1 MKKFVILFLI
11 FFAFCGETSTDNEIN
26 DSTTTSLETLEVTTE
41 SEPELYVMLMWHQHQ
56 PFYTKND
63 DGYYTRPWVR
73 VHATKDYLDM
83 VELVADYPDMKATFN
98 LTPVL
103 LRQLEDF
110 SNGAKD
116 LYWFYTEINADDLT
130 EEDKAFIVSRFFDTN
145 PKVIARFPRYVE
157 LRNTNQNWSTW
168 TNQDFRD
175 LQILFNLAWTDPKY
189 LSQEPLQDLVSRG
202 RDFTEED
209 KTTLLNKHSEL
220 IDRVIPTHAELWK
233 TGQIEITTTP
243 YAHPILPLIFDTN
256 LAAVGDIGAEL
267 PTNRFSKPTDAAIQ
281 VEKGLDLA
289 EKLLGQRPSGMWPA
303 EGAVSQE
310 VLGMFAK
317 EGIKWIATGEHVLS
331 KSLDIPTFKRNT
343 KGIVTNPEVLYT
355 PWYGQL
361 NRQDDVAI
369 FFRDLSIS
377 DQVGFTYS
385 GMSPELAV
393 ADMMKALEA
402 AREVSVT
409 MDKPLVVSIVLD
421 GENAWEHYQND
432 GIDFLSLMY
441 ETLTTTDWLKTTTPT
456 EYIEKYGPQIEKLD
470 RVFPASW
477 FQPNFAT
484 WIGETEETYAWDYLQ
499 KTRAFYD
506 RSNASGD
513 YTDEQLEEAFDFMLL
528 AEGSDW
534 FWWYGSD
541 QSSGNDDYF
550 GSAYRNL
557 LKNVYTSLG
566 EKPPAY
572 LDIPIISP
580 AAQLFDKPS
589 ESILDSNQALLVNGS
604 TNSNIWTNAGVI
616 ETSDIISKIQ
626 YRFSD
631 EHLYVSIQKS
641 SSSMQESNPWM
652 NTDLDIYIESPS
664 RTKIRRSSVPSKDGE
679 SSIQQFLGI
688 ETTQAIFHSGEKL
701 KDGSYFTCTKRDL
714 PNEGSVKEET
724 FSTACL
730 TKETTEISSSG
741 NELYLKI
748 PLGELGSL
756 SFGDK
761 IKFRFYSDIFNDF
774 IEPSRPLALFVPEV
788 SNVELFL
795 DITDPIKDDHGEG
808 TYTYPVDGVFIPG
821 SYDFEGF
828 SAGIADGS
836 LIMNFDILSAV
847 KNPWGSPR
855 SLSVQTIDVYIDKDF
870 GSNTGVKQLGNYR
883 FAKMPDES
891 GWEYHIVI
899 EGWEPQIW
907 KSLPGG
913 ESELVTN
920 QFDIVVVPDKGVIVV
935 KIDIENQLGGGNPE
949 EWHYGIIMMSQDGYG
964 PNGSRIREIN
974 SSAEQYRGGGA
985 PNVVNHPNIF
995 DVIFPEGGVQEE
1007 YLSSYGDYEGSVDD
1021 IPTELLASIPLV
1033 SKNS

>member
-11 FFAFCGETSTDNEIN
+11 FFAFCGETSTDKEIN
-26 DSTTTSLETLEVTTE
+26 DSATTPIETSDVTTE

-157 LRNTNQNWSTW
+157 LRNSNQNWSTW

-220 IDRVIPTHAELWK
+220 IDRVIPAHAELWK

-289 EKLLGQRPSGMWPA
+289 EKLLGQRPTGMWPA

-402 AREVSVT
+402 AREVSAT

-470 RVFPASW
+470 KVFPASW

-566 EKPPAY
+566 ESPPAY

-589 ESILDSNQALLVNGS
+589 ESILNSNQALLVNGS
-604 TNSNIWTNAGVI
+604 TNSNIWTDAGVI

-641 SSSMQESNPWM
+641 SSSMQESNPWV

-664 RTKIRRSSVPSKDGE
+664 RTKIRRSSVPSKD
-679 SSIQQFLGI
+679 SVTSIQQFLGI
-688 ETTQAIFHSGEKL
+688 ETTQAIFHNGEKL

-724 FSTACL
+724 FSTTCL
-730 TKETTEISSSG
+730 TKETTEVSASG

-761 IKFRFYSDIFNDF
+761 IKFRFYSDIFSDF

-935 KIDIENQLGGGNPE
+935 KLDIESQLGGGNPE

-1007 YLSSYGDYEGSVDD
+1007 FLSSYGDYEGSVDD

>member
-11 FFAFCGETSTDNEIN
+11 FFAFCGETSTDKEIN
-26 DSTTTSLETLEVTTE
+26 DSATTPVETSDVTTE

-157 LRNTNQNWSTW
+157 LRNSNQNWSTW

-220 IDRVIPTHAELWK
+220 IDRVIPAHAELWK

-289 EKLLGQRPSGMWPA
+289 EKLLGQRPTGMWPA

-402 AREVSVT
+402 AREVSAT

-470 RVFPASW
+470 KVFPASW

-566 EKPPAY
+566 ESPPAY

-589 ESILDSNQALLVNGS
+589 ESILNSNQALLVNGS
-604 TNSNIWTNAGVI
+604 TNSNIWTDAGVI

-641 SSSMQESNPWM
+641 SSSMQESNPWV

-664 RTKIRRSSVPSKDGE
+664 RTKIRRSSVPSKD
-679 SSIQQFLGI
+679 SVTSIQQFLGI
-688 ETTQAIFHSGEKL
+688 ETTQAIFHNGEKL

-724 FSTACL
+724 FSTTCL

-761 IKFRFYSDIFNDF
+761 IKFRFYSDIFSDF